1 MCSVSYAEITYIDMD
16 HKTGSAGVQ
25 EKWSESGQWKN
36 GGRENILSAPVA
48 GDEATKHGG
57 VNTDVQKSVIIGPKA
72 AGRNRKN
79 NDGSIGV
86 GMTVLGHNA
95 IGWNSQATAIG
106 NNVYAG
112 EQGTAIGSDI
122 MAAGYG
128 SIALGNDD
136 IYKNGQGFD
145 DALPKISLWKSMGI
159 EVIIKEKQLTRISWM
174 KLALSKNMEYI
185 TLQIIDT
192 ILQLIQQE
200 WEQSLSGQDL
210 LPMVILHLL

>member
-1 MCSVSYAEITYIDMD
+1 MD

-25 EKWSESGQWKN
+25 EKWGEASQWKN
-36 GGRENILSAPVA
+36 GGRENILFAPVA
-48 GDEATKHGG
+48 GTEATKYGG

-145 DALPKISLWKSMGI
+145 DALPENIIMKI
-159 EVIIKEKQLTRISWM
+159 
-174 KLALSKNMEYI
+174 Y
-185 TLQIIDT
+185 
-192 ILQLIQQE
+192 
-200 WEQSLSGQDL
+200 
-210 LPMVILHLL
+210 